1 MTARVQAAAKVCE
14 GCDAEFERRRF
25 PNGRLEDVASFS
37 KRRFC
42 SRACY
47 RKAGIGRPEAPV
59 PGVWVHGPHELSTAQ
74 SAADGSG
81 MRQAVGLGYPWDRK
95 QAPRP
100 VPIPGPFPAER
111 QTNFPETRQEAP

>member
-1 MTARVQAAAKVCE
+1 MTARVQIAAKVCE
-14 GCDAEFERRRF
+14 DCGAGFERRRF
-25 PNGRLEDVASFS
+25 PSGQLERASQFA

-42 SRACY
+42 SRACF
-47 RKAGIGRPEAPV
+47 RKA
-59 PGVWVHGPHELSTAQ
+59 
-74 SAADGSG
+74 AADRRRVRPVGEWITRPYALNGAASVSDESG
-81 MRQAVGLGYPWDRK
+81 TRLAVVGRYPWDRK